1 MNDIINA
8 VTTDG
13 FDELAQVGGVRAF
26 RMRRDLGVTRIA
38 DVAELSTDELQQVT
52 SIGPVRAAQIKGS
65 AQGFLQRYE
74 SVLEAQEREFTK
86 DARIA
91 LVVPRST
98 DGSYPDASSVLDEAG
113 LDEDEQVSLIND
125 AVEATGVDPVEE
137 DVRIITHDGTPWIV
151 DEWYDQV
158 VLESFDGGEA
168 TTERRVVDTPW
179 SKYDDGVKYKAAQD
193 RNEEMVRMA
202 DCVVIVADGKYSKN
216 LREECERQ
224 GTQWETTYDVSMSSG
239 SAADPGVDERC
250 GDRSQSE
257 GEKRLMDWV
266 PSVDREF
273 EFRGWEI
280 DDVETWA
287 RSATKYTGVGA
298 EHVDSH
304 PPHIEDDDEVENE
317 DGLSVEQT
325 DSSREPE
332 EVDPSPRAGSH
343 LDFEDDETQLT
354 MEPADSLDEESRIDK
369 DDLEDGDPGG
379 GKKDEY
385 VETPGLV

>member
-13 FDELAQVGGVRAF
+13 FEELAQVGPVRHF
-26 RMRRDLGVTRIA
+26 RMRRDLGVTRIEE
-38 DVAELSTDELQQVT
+38 VAQLSLDDLQRVW
-52 SIGPVRAAQIKGS
+52 SIGPMRAAQIKGS

-74 SVLEAQEREFTK
+74 SALEEQTSEFSK

-98 DGSYPDASSVLDEAG
+98 DSSHPDASSVLDEAG
-113 LDEDEQVSLIND
+113 LDEDEQVSLIDD
-125 AVEATGVDPVEE
+125 AVEATGVDPVEQ

-151 DEWYDQV
+151 DEWYDQL

-168 TTERRVVDTPW
+168 TTERREVETPW
-179 SKYDDGVKYKAAQD
+179 SKYDDDLKYKAPQK
-193 RNEEMVRMA
+193 RNEQMVRMA
-202 DCVVIVADGKYSKN
+202 DCVVIVADGEYTKD

-224 GTQWETTYDVSMSSG
+224 GTRWETTYDVSI
-239 SAADPGVDERC
+239 
-250 GDRSQSE
+250 SE

-266 PSVDREF
+266 PSVDDEF
-273 EFRGWEI
+273 EFRGWEVP
-280 DDVETWA
+280 DVETWA

-304 PPHIEDDDEVENE
+304 PPHIEDDDERESEGGIEVAP
-317 DGLSVEQT
+317 T

-332 EVDPSPRAGSH
+332 DVDPSPREGSE
-343 LDFEDDETQLT
+343 LDFEDDETALT
-354 MEPADSLDEESRIDK
+354 MEPAESIDEESRVDMN
-369 DDLEDGDPGG
+369 DLEDGDPGG
-379 GKKDEY
+379 GLEEVYYDS
-385 VETPGLV
+385 TT